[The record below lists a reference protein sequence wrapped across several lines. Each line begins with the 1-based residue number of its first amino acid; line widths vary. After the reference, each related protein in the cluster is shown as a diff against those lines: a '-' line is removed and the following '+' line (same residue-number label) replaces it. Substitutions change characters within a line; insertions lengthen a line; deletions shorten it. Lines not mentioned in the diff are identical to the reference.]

1 MLADGRFLHRY
12 TTNMDISKLRTE
24 YTQHG
29 LERDKLHPN
38 PFDQFALWFQQACKA
53 DLIEP
58 NSMAL
63 ATASARGEPT
73 IRMMLLKY
81 YDERGFVFFT
91 NYESDKA
98 KQMAENPQVAL
109 LFPWTPLQRQLKI
122 VGRAEKV
129 PTAES
134 LKYFLTRPR
143 GSQLG
148 AWSSPQSQVV
158 TSRQLLELQ
167 FDKMR
172 RKFAAGEVPL
182 PSFWGGYRV
191 VPHRFEFWQ
200 GRENRLHDRFLYR
213 RGEEGAWEIE
223 RLAP

>member
-1 MLADGRFLHRY
+1 
-12 TTNMDISKLRTE
+12 MDIIKIRPE

-29 LERDKLHPN
+29 LERGNLHPN
-38 PFDQFALWFQQACKA
+38 PFEQFALWFRQACDA
-53 DLIEP
+53 NLVEP

-63 ATASARGEPT
+63 ATLSASGEPAL
-73 IRMMLLKY
+73 RMMLLKY
-81 YDERGFVFFT
+81 FDERGFVFFT

-122 VGRAEKV
+122 VGRVEKV
-129 PTAES
+129 PTTES
-134 LKYFLTRPR
+134 IKYFLTRPR

-148 AWSSPQSQVV
+148 AWSSPQSQVI

-182 PSFWGGYRV
+182 PSFWGGYRI
-191 VPHRFEFWQ
+191 VPHSFEFWQ
-200 GRENRLHDRFLYR
+200 GRENRLHDRFLYSKHAN
-213 RGEEGAWEIE
+213 GEWLIE
-223 RLAP
+223 RLEP